1 MVERGRGF
9 STRAM
14 RTEVDLGEARP
25 VSVPIYQTA
34 TYSFEDPE
42 ALGDLIRRGKD
53 AGYVYTRWHNPT
65 RDALERVVA
74 DLEGGERAVS
84 FASGMAAITTTLA
97 TLVRAGD
104 HVVSSPSLY
113 GGTHSVMTKLL
124 LRWDVEVT
132 VATSHRPEDLRA
144 AIRPETR
151 VCYVETIGNP
161 KVPVADV
168 EAVAR
173 DCRDHGVKLVV
184 DNTFASPYL
193 CNPLTL
199 GTDVV
204 VHSTT
209 KYLGGHHDLTGGVA
223 VGEAETMHDIREMS
237 IDLGGV
243 AGTLDAWLAVRG
255 VQTLALRM
263 ERHSATAQA
272 LAEMLEAH
280 TKVSAVWYPGLPSH
294 PDHQVAARILRGF
307 SGMLSFELAGG
318 LEAGRRFQESLEVAL
333 VGASLGGVH
342 TLVTHPPS
350 VTHTQLRREDR
361 EALGITEGL
370 VRVSVGL
377 EDLEDLL
384 EDFERA
390 LEKA

>member
-14 RTEVDLGEARP
+14 RTEVDLGDAHP

-34 TYSFEDPE
+34 TYSFEYPD
-42 ALGDLIRRGKD
+42 ALAGLIQQAKD
-53 AGYVYTRWHNPT
+53 AGFVYTRWHNPT

-74 DLEGGERAVS
+74 DLEGGERAIS
-84 FASGMAAITTTLA
+84 FASGMAAISTTLA
-97 TLVRAGD
+97 ALVGQGD

-113 GGTHSVMTKLL
+113 GGAYALITKILP
-124 LRWDVEVT
+124 RWGVEAT
-132 VATSHRPEDLRA
+132 VAPSHRLEDLGA
-144 AIRPETR
+144 ALRPETR

-161 KVPVADV
+161 RVPVADID
-168 EAVAR
+168 AVAR
-173 DCRDHGVKLVV
+173 ACRERGTRLVV

-193 CNPLTL
+193 CNPLAL
-199 GTDVV
+199 GADVV
-204 VHSTT
+204 VHSAT
-209 KYLGGHHDLTGGVA
+209 KYIGGHHDLTGGVA
-223 VGEAETMHDIREMS
+223 IGDGEIMHEIREMS
-237 IDLGGV
+237 VDLGGV

-255 VQTLALRM
+255 LQTLALRM

-280 TKVSAVWYPGLPSH
+280 PKVSGVWYPGLASH

-318 LEAGRRFQESLEVAL
+318 LDAGRRFQESLEVAL
-333 VGASLGGVH
+333 VGASLGGTH
-342 TLVTHPPS
+342 TLVTHPPT
-350 VTHTQLRREDR
+350 VTHTQLSREER
-361 EALGITEGL
+361 EALGITDGL

-377 EDLEDLL
+377 EDLEDVL